1 MTIIDLEKFE
11 AFKKDI
17 ELKFELCS
25 YLANSDSLDTDRI
38 MVPKHMND
46 ELLESIF
53 GEISP
58 DNIVLSQIVELTQMS
73 QRLVI
78 FDEKETDA
86 RKDGN

>member
-25 YLANSDSLDTDRI
+25 YLANSENSFDTDRI
-38 MVPKHMND
+38 MIPKHMTD
-46 ELLESIF
+46 DIVQDIF
-53 GEISP
+53 EKITSDDVVIS
-58 DNIVLSQIVELTQMS
+58 QTVELTQLS

-78 FDEKETDA
+78 FEKISE
-86 RKDGN
+86 N